1 MDAKVKEFHNFT
13 QGTLKVQEYTTRFIR
28 MMRYAPK
35 ETSTDKKKMYHYK
48 KGLNSCLK
56 IALSGHECRTLQQM
70 INKVLEMERD
80 HLEANT
86 QRERKEKRC
95 QGEGSSRTL
104 APRQRGSVPLQSRS
118 RFA

>member
-1 MDAKVKEFHNFT
+1 
-13 QGTLKVQEYTTRFIR
+13 
-28 MMRYAPK
+28 
-35 ETSTDKKKMYHYK
+35 
-48 KGLNSCLK
+48 
-56 IALSGHECRTLQQM
+56 M

-80 HLEANT
+80 RLEADD

-104 APRQRGSVPLQSRS
+104 APRQRGSALPQSRS